1 MSGASSSLG
10 SRAGSGSGRR
20 RARGERISGA
30 RPQRGC
36 PGWGAVCGACV
47 RGETL
52 GSARGGRL
60 GRAGAASAAGG
71 GAPPGPGRPRW
82 SARPVPD
89 SRLSPG
95 TRRVS
100 APAVRHRSRAPAGPP
115 NPQLTVAW
123 FRAFKFTP
131 RGGGDGGWSPR
142 GWPRQW
148 HFGAILGESRDGVW
162 GVCPAASLPVLNFA
176 PLRLPR
182 LPSRPCAAGP
192 GSADLNIHD
201 FLRDFPWLSRPP
213 LWEQPSRVFLPE
225 SERGAVWAAGPASP
239 LGPALSIR
247 PGSLVRRAPALPP
260 NTEPASVGKTL
271 GGRVPFPGEPAEPW
285 LGAGRGV

>member
-1 MSGASSSLG
+1 MSGASSCHG

-20 RARGERISGA
+20 RARGERVSGV

-47 RGETL
+47 RGETM
-52 GSARGGRL
+52 GSARGGRP
-60 GRAGAASAAGG
+60 GRAGAASAGG
-71 GAPPGPGRPRW
+71 GGCATRPQPASVVLVPRPGLSIVPRDPPRFCSCRYAPG
-82 SARPVPD
+82 
-89 SRLSPG
+89 
-95 TRRVS
+95 
-100 APAVRHRSRAPAGPP
+100 AGAGWPP
-115 NPQLTVAW
+115 TPQLTVAW

-148 HFGAILGESRDGVW
+148 RFGAILGESRDGVW
-162 GVCPAASLPVLNFA
+162 GVCPAASLPALNFA

-182 LPSRPCAAGP
+182 LPSRPFAAGP

-213 LWEQPSRVFLPE
+213 LWEQPFQVFLPE
-225 SERGAVWAAGPASP
+225 SEP
-239 LGPALSIR
+239 
-247 PGSLVRRAPALPP
+247 RRC
-260 NTEPASVGKTL
+260 VG
-271 GGRVPFPGEPAEPW
+271 
-285 LGAGRGV
+285 